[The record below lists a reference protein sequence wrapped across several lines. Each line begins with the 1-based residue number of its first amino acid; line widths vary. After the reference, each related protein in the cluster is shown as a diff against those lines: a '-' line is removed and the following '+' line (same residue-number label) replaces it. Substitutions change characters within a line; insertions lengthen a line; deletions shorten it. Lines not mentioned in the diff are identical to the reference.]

1 MGATKSLFLSA
12 RQEAERH
19 KYFASQRAGRDLGLQ
34 AIDEWHQRHWT
45 LWLRHRWLEHLM
57 GVQSYEEFPPERF
70 GVLARRFGPSELLDA
85 VIRRVRG
92 GAENID
98 ILVWAARERH
108 DLARV
113 TGILTEMRINEI
125 RCTRFCF
132 TFADYRP
139 S

>member
-1 MGATKSLFLSA
+1 MGATRSLFLSA
-12 RQEAERH
+12 RTEAERH
-19 KYFASQRAGRDLGLQ
+19 KYLASQQAGRDLGIE
-34 AIDEWHQRHWT
+34 AIDDWHQRYWT

-57 GVQSYEEFPPERF
+57 GVERYEEFRPERF
-70 GVLARRFGPSELLDA
+70 GVLTRKFGPSELLDE
-85 VIRRVRG
+85 IGRRVRD

-98 ILVWAARERH
+98 ILVWAAEKRC
-108 DLARV
+108 DMAQV

-132 TFADYRP
+132 AFADSRP